1 MLTLTLSLLK
11 SGDNIPSTRMFEHN
25 RPVTE
30 AILPEL
36 VHFLTNGTHSPQLYS
51 TRSNQRQTCRAR
63 GLTRVFALYF
73 LFHLQF
79 VKLKTKRDFQYVRVH
94 QEKLGAIILQLFVCY
109 FLFAKRKFVCFAKL
123 LGKHRRASV
132 RFLFREAKKSS
143 ESNNPTADRQEVM
156 S

>member
-36 VHFLTNGTHSPQLYS
+36 VDSLTNGTHSPQLYS

-94 QEKLGAIILQLFVCY
+94 QEKLGAIISQLFVCFSEY
-109 FLFAKRKFVCFAKL
+109 CSFRFVILSYRETEICSLRKTVRKTSQSFRAFLVSR
-123 LGKHRRASV
+123 SQ
-132 RFLFREAKKSS
+132 KK
-143 ESNNPTADRQEVM
+143 
-156 S
+156 